1 MGKMT
6 KAQIQERQNAIWNEM
21 DAMEQKSRETNNGDI
36 KFTDDEAAKYD
47 ALVRESAGLSAKA
60 KALASDA
67 ELKNIREGENSA
79 AKLREVIKK

>member
-36 KFTDDEAAKYD
+36 KFTDDEAAK
-47 ALVRESAGLSAKA
+47 
-60 KALASDA
+60 
-67 ELKNIREGENSA
+67 
-79 AKLREVIKK
+79 